1 MPALDDLTRE
11 VAENKT
17 VIDSAVALIQGLAQQ
32 IRDAG
37 TNAAA
42 LADLASKLDA
52 QSNALGAAV
61 AANTGAT
68 PTPGGGGGE
77 V

>member
-37 TNAAA
+37 TSGTA
-42 LADLASKLDA
+42 LADLATKLDT
-52 QSNALGAAV
+52 QSTALAAAV
-61 AANTGAT
+61 AANTTA
-68 PTPGGGGGE
+68 PVIPPLDQ